1 LKTIQ
6 NSNLQDTYQHK
17 GLRKQLINLLK
28 EKGISDANV
37 LEAMSQVPRHLFV
50 DKSFENQAYKDIA
63 LRIDAKQTISQPYT
77 VAYQTEF
84 LSVDSSMNVLEI
96 GSGSGY
102 QAAILSK
109 LSNKV
114 YTVERFELLYK
125 KAKKLLAFLD
135 CDNVYC
141 FYKDGFDGLS
151 EFAPYDRIIVTA
163 AAPEVPE
170 ILLSQLKVGGRMV
183 IPVNK
188 TKAVQKMLMVQK
200 NKDKTVVV
208 EGPEF
213 RFVPMLSGIAV
224 SSNNIGKLNTGF

>member
-1 LKTIQ
+1 
-6 NSNLQDTYQHK
+6 LQDTYQHK

-28 EKGISDANV
+28 EKGISDATV
-37 LEAMSQVPRHLFV
+37 LEAMSKVPRHLFV
-50 DKSFENQAYKDIA
+50 DKTFEKQAYKDIA
-63 LRIDAKQTISQPYT
+63 LRIEANQTISQPYT

-84 LSVDSSMNVLEI
+84 LKIDNSMNVLEI
-96 GSGSGY
+96 GTGSGY

-125 KAKKLLAFLD
+125 KAKKLLTFLG

-141 FYKDGFDGLS
+141 FYKDGFDGLT

-163 AAPEVPE
+163 AAPKIPE
-170 ILLSQLKVGGRMV
+170 NLMAQLKVGGRMV

-188 TKAVQKMLMVQK
+188 TKAVQQMLLVQK
-200 NKDKTVVV
+200 NEDKTVVV

-213 RFVPMLSGIAV
+213 RFVPMLAGTAV
-224 SSNNIGKLNTGF
+224 SNNKINKLNTGF